1 MIVYDEDGIVLH
13 QGGVRA
19 VLASMPDGYDHC
31 VLCGMPEHG
40 FCQQDYHRCRDNG
53 WAFDGWWR

>member
-1 MIVYDEDGIVLH
+1 MN
-13 QGGVRA
+13 QRA
-19 VLASMPDGYDHC
+19 CRRHCWLDGYSYC